1 MLTLSDEVFSK
12 KSAQWTTMRD
22 DRLPWWNIWR
32 DLADFYLP
40 KRYVWLLSDKER
52 KRSNFT
58 NPAIIDGTG
67 TQAARILAAGLMNGI
82 ASPSR
87 PWFKLK
93 FKDWTDDLDYD
104 ARIWL
109 DECER
114 RLRYALGASNFYN
127 TLAVYFLDLSV
138 FGTAAFSIF
147 EDPDKVFHFQ
157 NHALGE
163 FYVEVDGRGKVCSFA
178 REFTL
183 NIYQQITEFGEEN
196 CSQSVKEAWNEK
208 GSRLRE
214 LHTIRHLVE
223 PNYDDGSNVVAKSF
237 AWREL
242 YWDLTDSDPLP
253 GNKHRLLRARGYNE
267 MPTVVTRWEVSAN
280 DAYGTS
286 PGMDALGDVK
296 QLQHESRRKAQG
308 VDKMVS
314 PPMLADIQL
323 QNQPLALLPNGITYV
338 PRLDANSGARP
349 AYQVTL
355 PLGEVTADINQIQQR
370 ISNIFYNFLFNKVMN
385 LATVRSAREIDSI
398 ESERL
403 VLLGA
408 VLERF
413 ENEGLDP
420 TLERCFS
427 IMMRRKL
434 LPPPPPSVAQ
444 RGAEIE
450 VEYVSI
456 LAAAQSAA
464 GTASTERFLQLAG
477 SISSVWPEVRE
488 VPEIVDLAI
497 DYARDI
503 GVPAKNIRSKKAI
516 ADIVNAANQQ
526 QQTQQTIDQAEQLA
540 GGAKVASETDVGG
553 GMNLLQT
560 MLGGGQ

>member
-1 MLTLSDEVFSK
+1 MPNLSDEVFQK
-12 KSAQWTTMRD
+12 KQAQWAGLRE

-32 DLADFYLP
+32 DLADYYLP

-52 KRSNFT
+52 KSRNFT

-67 TQAARILAAGLMNGI
+67 TQSARILAAGLMNGI

-104 ARIWL
+104 ARVWL

-127 TLAVYFLDLSV
+127 TLAVYFLDLAV
-138 FGTAAFSIF
+138 FGTSAFSIF
-147 EDPDKVFHFQ
+147 EDPDKIFHCQ

-163 FYVEVDGRGKVCSFA
+163 YYVEVDGRGQVCTFA

-183 NIYQQITEFGEEN
+183 NIYQMVKEFGEEN
-196 CSQSVKEAWNEK
+196 CSASVREAWNEK
-208 GSRLRE
+208 GARLRE
-214 LHTIRHLVE
+214 YRTIRHLVE
-223 PNYDDGSNVVAKSF
+223 PNYSDGSKVVPESF
-237 AWREL
+237 TWREL
-242 YWDLTDSDPLP
+242 YWDTSDSDVIS
-253 GNKHRLLRARGYNE
+253 GNQHRMLRAKGYNE
-267 MPTVVTRWEVSAN
+267 RPTIVTRWEVSAN

-296 QLQHESRRKAQG
+296 QLQHESKRKAQG

-323 QNQPLALLPNGITYV
+323 QNQPMALLPNGITYV
-338 PRLDANSGARP
+338 ARLDANTGARP
-349 AYQVTL
+349 AYQVSL

-370 ISNIFYNFLFNKVMN
+370 IANIFYNFLFNKVMN

-420 TLERCFS
+420 ALERFFS
-427 IMMRRKL
+427 IMLRRKL
-434 LPPPPPSVAQ
+434 LPPVPPSVAQ

-456 LAAAQSAA
+456 LSAAQSAA

-477 SISSVWPEVRE
+477 SVVSVWPEIRE
-488 VPEIVDLAI
+488 VPEIVNIAM

-503 GVPAKNIRSKKAI
+503 GVPAKNIRSKKDIAAI
-516 ADIVNAANQQ
+516 ISQQNNQAQ
-526 QQTQQTIDQAEQLA
+526 QQQTIDQAEQLA
-540 GGAKVASETDVGG
+540 GGAKVASETQVGG
-553 GMNLLQT
+553 GMSLLQQ
-560 MLGGGQ
+560 MLGGAQ